1 MHGSL
6 GTVSRLCYHKCKCAC
21 VALEGLKTRIH
32 PCIVIFTIFFHCFQD
47 AVDAEVKALLSLKA
61 QYKELTGEDLP
72 GGGGG
77 RKDKK
82 KDKKADKAK
91 EEKAKAAKAQENAA
105 NNGASKE
112 VGKVTRYFVKLD
124 STTVCLYMLSVG
136 LNCLVKIG

>member
-1 MHGSL
+1 M
-6 GTVSRLCYHKCKCAC
+6 
-21 VALEGLKTRIH
+21 
-32 PCIVIFTIFFHCFQD
+32 
-47 AVDAEVKALLSLKA
+47 
-61 QYKELTGEDLP
+61 TGEDLP
-72 GGGGG
+72 GAGGG

-124 STTVCLYMLSVG
+124 STIMFECAQLGVG
-136 LNCLVKIG
+136 LNCLVNVG